1 MGDLVLPLSDC
12 ACLWLYCTLQI
23 RRGESS
29 ADLMLPQPL
38 PLCGDIKVEFFHQK
52 FGKVCVYVC
61 VSLCVYLQYVHSWRK
76 VFFYNRAKSKVINVT
91 SFLAY

>member
-1 MGDLVLPLSDC
+1 MSMGDLVLPLSDC

-61 VSLCVYLQYVHSWRK
+61 VCTYNMYIAGVR
-76 VFFYNRAKSKVINVT
+76 FFFTIEQNQR
-91 SFLAY
+91 L